1 MARGTMIPMNQ
12 TSDPRATEVVTL
24 LQDLIRFNTSN
35 YGDHPDTKGEVDAI
49 EYCAQQLREVGY
61 EPAVFSTT
69 SPDRAGLV
77 LRISGSEGHASQRT
91 LLLHAHLDV
100 VPADPRSWTH
110 PPFAGEI
117 ALDPATG
124 EQTVWGRGAVDMK
137 HMVAM
142 TLAVLRDWARAG
154 LRPRRDVLLLLLP
167 DEESGGRK
175 GSHWLI
181 EQQPELLR
189 GVTEAVGEVGGFSV
203 TRAGAQHGRYLIAT
217 AEKGIAWM
225 RLRAKGR
232 AGHGSMINEENAVTE
247 LAAAVA
253 RLGEY
258 RFPEHLTPTI
268 HAQLHALGLP
278 DDPTAVRSILSALG
292 PAARLI
298 GATVRSTLNP
308 TVLQAGYKVNVIPGE
323 ATAEV
328 DGRFLPGY
336 EDEFFAAVDELL
348 GEHVTRE
355 FINHDIALE
364 TTFDGPTIAAMIA
377 ALRAVDPTAQAVPY
391 MLSAGTDAK
400 AFALLGIRCYGF
412 TPLRLPPGMDFA
424 ALFHGVDERVP
435 VPSLHFGVDVLDRF
449 LRSC

>member
-1 MARGTMIPMNQ
+1 MIPMNHIADSQ
-12 TSDPRATEVVTL
+12 AATEAVTL
-24 LQDLIRFNTSN
+24 LQELIRFDTSN
-35 YGDHPDTKGEVDAI
+35 YGDHPNTRGEVDAA
-49 EYCAQQLREVGY
+49 EYCAERLREVGF
-61 EPAVFSTT
+61 EPEVFTTT
-69 SPDRAGLV
+69 SPERGGVA
-77 LRISGSEGHASQRT
+77 LRIPGTAPDAHERS
-91 LLLHAHLDV
+91 LLLHGHLDV
-100 VPADPRSWTH
+100 VPADPRDWTH
-110 PPFAGEI
+110 QPFSGDL
-117 ALDPATG
+117 ALDPSTG

-137 HMVAM
+137 HMIAM
-142 TLAVLRDWARAG
+142 NLAVLRDWARTGA
-154 LRPRRDVLLLLLP
+154 RSQRDIVLLLMP
-167 DEESGGRK
+167 DEESGGSH
-175 GSHWLI
+175 GSHWLV
-181 EQQPELLR
+181 EQRPELLR

-203 TRAGAQHGRYLIAT
+203 TRVGAQHARYLIAT

-225 RLRAKGR
+225 RLRATGR
-232 AGHGSMINEENAVTE
+232 AGHGSMINDENAVTE

-268 HAQLHALGLP
+268 RAQLHALGLP

-292 PAARLI
+292 PASRLI
-298 GATVRSTLNP
+298 GATVRSTINP

-336 EDEFFAAVDELL
+336 EQEFFATVDELL
-348 GEHVTRE
+348 GDHVTRE
-355 FINHDIALE
+355 FIHHDIALE
-364 TTFDGPTIAAMIA
+364 TRFDGPTIAAMIA
-377 ALRAVDPTAQAVPY
+377 ALRTVDPTAQAVPY

-400 AFALLGIRCYGF
+400 SLALLGIRCYGF

-435 VPSLHFGVDVLDRF
+435 VSSLRFGVRVLDHF